1 DRRPRRRALCPLSAA
16 GRPRPL
22 RRDSFDQHHHHGL
35 CRRHGLDLWSGRRR
49 GISQRADRGA
59 ARPERIPIVGLYPG
73 AHDHPVLSAAGAGG
87 AAVAADPDHV
97 RMTAL
102 LQVRG
107 VNKRFG
113 GLHAVK
119 DVSFALPAG
128 SIIGVLGPNGAGKT
142 TLFNLLTGFIRA
154 DSGSAVFDG
163 HSLAGLAPH
172 PIVNLGLAR
181 TFQPSPP
188 FTRMSPAENVEV
200 ACLAPR
206 VRHSGKPRERAR
218 ALLDQV
224 GLGDKAELEVDAL
237 PYGDLRRL
245 EIARALATRPKLLLL
260 DEPFAGLGAGEV
272 ERLADL
278 IRALHRSE
286 GFTILIIEHK
296 LREFM
301 QLVQEIIAMD
311 FGEVVA
317 IGTPA
322 EIVRHPRVGEP
333 D

>member
-1 DRRPRRRALCPLSAA
+1 MS
-16 GRPRPL
+16 
-22 RRDSFDQHHHHGL
+22 DQTIL
-35 CRRHGLDLWSGRRR
+35 N
-49 GISQRADRGA
+49 IA
-59 ARPERIPIVGLYPG
+59 
-73 AHDHPVLSAAGAGG
+73 
-87 AAVAADPDHV
+87 
-97 RMTAL
+97 
-102 LQVRG
+102 G

-172 PIVNLGLAR
+172 RIVNLGLAR
-181 TFQPSPP
+181 TFQLARP
-188 FTRMSPAENVEV
+188 FTGMSAVENVEV

-322 EIVRHPRVGEP
+322 EIVRHPRVVEAYLGTAQIDIELQRMGVGIGAA
-333 D
+333 